1 MRIKAVFMAV
11 LAMLVT
17 APSASADLLCIKKS
31 QRIKGAKV
39 SLASVL
45 QTATSTCP
53 AGYVPVLD
61 TDLFQGPQG
70 PKGAD
75 GRVNWSSCYAK
86 SKTAQSDAEGYA
98 VVDLYCNNQSTQFL
112 LVDGYSYTP
121 DTRPI
126 YLDTRDYLVNNTDK
140 TVPVGVSIL
149 TGSFNTAGYNLTVW
163 ITCCSR

>member
-1 MRIKAVFMAV
+1 MKIKAVCMAV
-11 LAMLVT
+11 LTILVT

-75 GRVNWSSCYAK
+75 GRVNWSSCY
-86 SKTAQSDAEGYA
+86 SKMSTKQSSSYGWAAIE
-98 VVDLYCNNQSTQFL
+98 LRCNDTTKHFMLS
-112 LVDGYSYTP
+112 DSYSYSP
-121 DTRPI
+121 SAALP
-126 YLDTRDYLVNNTDK
+126 YLDMRFAFLEKSTHI
-140 TVPVGVSIL
+140 PVGVLVS
-149 TGSFNTAGYNLTVW
+149 TGNLNSASYQLSVA